1 MEKNQKKNNATAI
14 KKIENFHQFIAWFHI
29 SILPNGVAIV
39 KATKQTATELHIKIW
54 SENHWPSYQTLI
66 HCLPLYLHLL
76 HSTRIPSMRAC
87 AQALDICMIFV
98 CALAAIDYNFT
109 LYYIRLVWSEKKVF
123 ICKWLNH
130 HHPHFSLLHYSYYY
144 SMENWERRN
153 KQHKN
158 GNRLLYICVHTLCTL
173 CGGSSQIIWE
183 LFFSLD
189 FGLFCVRAHL

>member
-1 MEKNQKKNNATAI
+1 MISHIDFTERCGYRKGNNTTSHSA
-14 KKIENFHQFIAWFHI
+14 
-29 SILPNGVAIV
+29 
-39 KATKQTATELHIKIW
+39 IKIW

-76 HSTRIPSMRAC
+76 HSTRIASMRAC

-98 CALAAIDYNFT
+98 CALAAIDYNFI

-130 HHPHFSLLHYSYYY
+130 HHPHFSLLHCSYYY

-153 KQHKN
+153 KQYKN
-158 GNRLLYICVHTLCTL
+158 GNRLLYMYVRTLCTL

-189 FGLFCVRAHL
+189 FCLCLLCTGSFIDVGNHYGFVYGIVHVWQSSPK